1 MGRQA
6 RTAVSAAQT
15 EPSAY
20 ESVISTPTLPQRIG
34 RPPAFAT
41 HEAFEQAI
49 DDYFA
54 DCRERKVP
62 LTMSGLANALGVSRV
77 TLMNYE
83 HRDARFLNAVK
94 RARSAVEQQLE
105 EGLLTRE
112 KQVAGHIFNL
122 KNNFGWRDTQEIEHT
137 HTLVMLGTG
146 EQPLAPPALTFAP
159 SESEIRRNPSESLAI
174 TSGSHTADYV
184 NLQVIDS
191 TVVDEGR

>member
-1 MGRQA
+1 MGSS
-6 RTAVSAAQT
+6 VSAAT
-15 EPSAY
+15 E
-20 ESVISTPTLPQRIG
+20 T
-34 RPPAFAT
+34 
-41 HEAFEQAI
+41 AI
-49 DDYFA
+49 DTQPRTGRFPVYRNHDEFQQAVDAYFDECKA
-54 DCRERKVP
+54 NGTP
-62 LTMSGLANALGVSRV
+62 YTMSGLAESVGVARQ
-77 TLMNYE
+77 TIINYE
-83 HRDARFLNAVK
+83 HRDARFMDTVK
-94 RARSAVEQQLE
+94 RARSKVERQLE

-174 TSGSHTADYV
+174 TAGSHTADYV

>member
-1 MGRQA
+1 MSIAPAAETNAYQELLSTPVKYTGR
-6 RTAVSAAQT
+6 
-15 EPSAY
+15 PSAF
-20 ESVISTPTLPQRIG
+20 ETWEEFDSAV
-34 RPPAFAT
+34 
-41 HEAFEQAI
+41 EA
-49 DDYFA
+49 YFA
-54 DCRERKVP
+54 DCHERKAP
-62 LTMSGLANALGVSRV
+62 YTMSGLAIAIGVNRQ
-77 TLMNYE
+77 TILNYE
-83 HRDARFLNAVK
+83 HRDARFLGTVK
-94 RARSAVEQQLE
+94 RARARVERQLE

-159 SESEIRRNPSESLAI
+159 LESEIRRNPSESLAI
-174 TSGSHTADYV
+174 TPGSHTADYV